1 MVFLLATPSKDYF
14 IVFDRNWE
22 NKKQLY
28 FNINFFY
35 LKSYKK
41 KRQIFS
47 YINKPFFRGL
57 VLFGLDFKNKV
68 RPVDFSKIQENGH
81 LEQINPRLLKK
92 FLIDEKN
99 KFIGFSS
106 QTDPEEFKL
115 IKQMLE
121 NFQFDENNIVY
132 LTFCKSCLEDKKFT
146 ILSEKT
152 KIKSLRNQFICSNC
166 ALDIVLKQAQLAGLI
181 SSNKINL
188 KLKNF
193 FTHLILKFRDINKV
207 LNSFKVDFNP
217 VKNKDLTLYDVEKNP
232 PISKKYLNFK
242 VDSLKI
248 PKNFKALLKTLN
260 VLTLLPIQ
268 VISIERGLIEE
279 HSNQLVM
286 APTSAGKTL
295 VGELAGITRVM
306 RERRKMLYLVPI
318 VALAN
323 VRTEEFKSKYKILNL
338 KIIKKVGE
346 SILEKKEP
354 DDLGTLRTADVIIGT
369 YEAIDYIL
377 RSGNKDKL
385 GTIGTIIID
394 EIQTLSDQ
402 ERGFILDG
410 LIARLKSIFK
420 DVQFLYLS
428 ATIGA
433 PEALAKNL
441 GCILINY
448 NNRPVPIERH
458 LVLCLNESIKLRNI
472 TKLVRAAYSE
482 TSTYGFKGQSIIFT
496 NSRKKCESLANYL
509 QNKGLKVMSYHSG
522 LTHEERKVIEFKFQK
537 QHISAVVATAALAAG
552 VDFPAKQ
559 VIFESLIMGIKLLT
573 VADFEQMLGRA
584 GRLKKHDV
592 GLAYLLVEPGKICSH
607 ETKITEE
614 NIAISLLNG
623 KIKDFE
629 LQLDE
634 DKFLTELLAFISTYN
649 EGIEKEEIYKFY
661 NFLINSDYELEA
673 FLKKL
678 LKLKLIQIENNTQYK
693 PTFLGQAV
701 AKSFLTVEKSL
712 EIINNLKKK
721 EKKIIDIVLELKA
734 LRNVYLTKKVVAD
747 LSKHRP
753 AKYSSNNFFSSSNL
767 SLMDANYVKK
777 RKSFSQE
784 FIEYIVKWTREIF
797 NCDCEDSPYCE
808 CGRLNLE
815 RIILKLR
822 IEDNLSIEELSY
834 YLEEEYNI
842 LVFKGDLINYLE
854 SLIYSFESIFNISKG
869 LPKLDSDYKKELL
882 EIPEIIE
889 KIKN

>member
-1 MVFLLATPSKDYF
+1 LTTPSKDYF
-14 IVFDRNWE
+14 IVFDRNFQ
-22 NKKQLY
+22 KQLY

-57 VLFGLDFKNKV
+57 VLFGLDFKDKV
-68 RPVDFSKIQENGH
+68 RPVNFSKVQENGH
-81 LEQINPRLLKK
+81 LEPINPRLLKK

-106 QTDPEEFKL
+106 QTDSEEFKL

-132 LTFCKSCLEDKKFT
+132 LIFCKSCLENKKFT

-152 KIKSLRNQFICSNC
+152 KIKSLRNQFICSDC
-166 ALDIVLKQAQLAGLI
+166 ALDIVLKQVQVAGLI
-181 SSNKINL
+181 SSHKINL

-193 FTHLILKFRDINKV
+193 FNHLILKFRDTNRV

-217 VKNKDLTLYDVEKNP
+217 VKNKDLTLYDVERNP
-232 PISKKYLNFK
+232 PISKKYLNYK
-242 VDSLKI
+242 IDNLKI
-248 PKNFKALLKTLN
+248 HKDFKALLKTLN
-260 VLTLLPIQ
+260 ILTLLPIQ
-268 VISIERGLIEE
+268 VISIESGLIEE

-295 VGELAGITRVM
+295 VGELAGITRVLS
-306 RERRKMLYLVPI
+306 EKRKMLYLVPI

-323 VRTEEFKSKYKILNL
+323 VRTEEFKSKYKKLNL

-354 DDLGTLRTADVIIGT
+354 DDFGTLRTADVIIGT

-377 RSGNKDKL
+377 RSGNKEKL

-394 EIQTLSDQ
+394 EIQVLSDQ

-410 LIARLKSIFK
+410 LIARLKLIFK

-433 PEALAKNL
+433 PEALAKKL

-482 TSTYGFKGQSIIFT
+482 ISTYGFRGQSIIFT

-522 LTHEERKVIEFKFQK
+522 LTHEERKVIEFKFQN

-559 VIFESLIMGIKLLT
+559 VIFESLVMGINLLT
-573 VADFEQMLGRA
+573 VAEFEQMLGRA

-592 GLAYLLVEPGKICSH
+592 GLAYLLVEPGKICSY
-607 ETKITEE
+607 ESKITEE
-614 NIAISLLNG
+614 NIAINLLNG

-634 DKFLTELLAFISTYN
+634 DKSLTELLAFISTYN
-649 EGIEKEEIYKFY
+649 EGVEKEKIYKFY
-661 NFLINSDYELEA
+661 NILVNSDYELET

-678 LKLKLIQIENNTQYK
+678 LKLKLIQIENNTLYK
-693 PTFLGQAV
+693 PTLLGQAV
-701 AKSFLTVEKSL
+701 AKSFLAVEKSL
-712 EIINNLKKK
+712 EIINSLKKK
-721 EKKIIDIVLELKA
+721 EKRIIDIVLELKA

-747 LSKHRP
+747 LSKNYQRS
-753 AKYSSNNFFSSSNL
+753 KYFSNNFFSAAVL

-777 RKSFSQE
+777 RKTFSRE
-784 FIEYIVKWTREIF
+784 FIEYIIKWTREIF
-797 NCDCEDSPYCE
+797 NCDCKDSPYCE

-815 RIILKLR
+815 RIILNLR
-822 IEDNLSIEELSY
+822 IEDHFSIEELTN

-869 LPKLDSDYKKELL
+869 LPKLDSEYKKELL

-889 KIKN
+889 RIKN